1 MPSNSSPNMNIGL
14 LDLANPCHWSCC
26 MRCSMIEES
35 RTYIDLY
42 LKKYFKKN
50 WPCFWFHLVS
60 FSRSSGEA
68 ESWGHPPLS
77 RGPWTSRFL
86 QRWKRLQEQVLI
98 HQTPWDLGCLYLF
111 WSIHWLGLSLKRFF
125 GWSTIPFIFHCSK
138 PEWILYCTHW
148 KGTTI
153 CVPSNHTFSI
163 DIDFRSAFPRVLA
176 MYLFLSCDGNQ
187 QKGACHEAHHIF
199 PFTIAWHRHSQWLI
213 ILCKDGWNETKI

>member
-1 MPSNSSPNMNIGL
+1 MPSNSSPNMNIG

-42 LKKYFKKN
+42 LKKKSLKKTDHASD
-50 WPCFWFHLVS
+50 FIWFHSPGHLEKLS
-60 FSRSSGEA
+60 HEA
-68 ESWGHPPLS
+68 IHRYHAVHGLEGSCKGGSDFRNRCWFTKLL
-77 RGPWTSRFL
+77 GPWGVSTFFAQYTGWVLVLNAFL
-86 QRWKRLQEQVLI
+86 AETQFLCPR
-98 HQTPWDLGCLYLF
+98 
-111 WSIHWLGLSLKRFF
+111 
-125 GWSTIPFIFHCSK
+125 